1 MSKDKLRGVPYQ
13 QAGQVRQALAERD
26 SATALGLTTR
36 VEAANKTLENLG
48 YADPESAPKV
58 ARDEPPTERRAA
70 HERTETAEKTSETS
84 DSTGRTSAR
93 GRQSRA

>member
-1 MSKDKLRGVPYQ
+1 MSKDKLKGVTYQ
-13 QAGQVRQALAERD
+13 QAGQVRQALAERE

-36 VEAANKTLENLG
+36 VDAANKTLENLG
-48 YADPESAPKV
+48 YADPDNAPKV

-70 HERTETAEKTSETS
+70 HERTETAEKADEPA
-84 DSTGRTSAR
+84 RTSAR